1 MTIRVL
7 VVDDS
12 LVVRR
17 SVADILGGEP
27 DIEVVATAP
36 DGYAGLRRI
45 EEHLPD
51 VVTLDVEMPGLDG
64 IGTLREIRR
73 RWPRLPVIMY
83 STLTARGA
91 ATTLDALALGANDYA
106 TKPDRPTDRAQA
118 TAQVKGALLP
128 IIRLWG
134 DPAARVPPVRVTPTT
149 PVPAAPV
156 PATSVPATPGPA
168 TSVPGGPAP
177 AATVPATGTPA
188 DGRGTAPRAVAPLR
202 SPRPPRLVVVGVSTG
217 GPDALATL
225 VPALPARLAVPV
237 VVVQHMPPVFTQM
250 LAARLDRTSAITV
263 REAVDGEP
271 ALPGHVYIAPGGR
284 HTEVHADAG
293 GPGYLRLALS
303 DGDAENSCRPA
314 ADVLFR
320 TASAATA
327 GRLLALV
334 LTGMGQDGREGARG
348 VKRAGGAVLAQDEP
362 TSVVWGMPGFV
373 ARDGTA
379 DAVLPLPDLAPTLVS
394 LTQPVLSGALA

>member
-17 SVADILGGEP
+17 TVADILGGEP

-64 IGTLREIRR
+64 IDTLREIRR

-91 ATTLDALALGANDYA
+91 ATTLDALALGAADYA
-106 TKPDRPTDRAQA
+106 TKPDRPTDRAEA
-118 TAQVKGALLP
+118 TAQVRSALLP

-134 DPAARVPPVRVTPTT
+134 GPGTRVPPVRATPAT
-149 PVPAAPV
+149 PVPATPV
-156 PATSVPATPGPA
+156 PAT
-168 TSVPGGPAP
+168 PAP
-177 AATVPATGTPA
+177 AATAPTTGTPA
-188 DGRGTAPRAVAPLR
+188 EARATAPRAVATLR
-202 SPRPPRLVVVGVSTG
+202 SARPPRLVVVGVSTG
-217 GPDALATL
+217 GPDALAAL
-225 VPALPARLAVPV
+225 VPALPAKLAVPV

-263 REAVDGEP
+263 SEAVDGEP

-284 HTEVHADAG
+284 HTEVHADPG

-303 DGDAENSCRPA
+303 DGNAENSCRPA

-320 TASAATA
+320 TASVATA

-379 DAVLPLPDLAPTLVS
+379 DAVLPLSDLAPTLVS